1 MGTVF
6 DLIIYTVAQ
15 ALFRR
20 KKVGE
25 LPRTTDAR
33 LADEGILISIH
44 SSTIIIH
51 WGESIPIDFFSFCY
65 F

>member
-1 MGTVF
+1 M
-6 DLIIYTVAQ
+6 LAQ

-51 WGESIPIDFFSFCY
+51 GGESIPIDFFF
-65 F
+65 FLLF

>member
-1 MGTVF
+1 M
-6 DLIIYTVAQ
+6 
-15 ALFRR
+15 
-20 KKVGE
+20 GE

-51 WGESIPIDFFSFCY
+51 GGKHTNRWVFLLFKKIEV
-65 F
+65 